1 VEGGPWFTSKRRAAS
16 ELEPRRFPHP
26 DRCVQLLQPDGTAAH
41 GLRQSGPRPVFS
53 LGTLIIAA
61 GPALCSPL
69 KGVGCVTSKPQ
80 DLALAGLWNQKPT
93 WNVFVGARSTSGSK
107 PKIWSTKIE
116 NSEVVALPSASA
128 VRSD

>member
-1 VEGGPWFTSKRRAAS
+1 MRISAHMVSIARRSWRGDRGSPAS
-16 ELEPRRFPHP
+16 DVRRPAFELEPRRFPHP

-80 DLALAGLWNQKPT
+80 DLAL
-93 WNVFVGARSTSGSK
+93 
-107 PKIWSTKIE
+107 
-116 NSEVVALPSASA
+116 
-128 VRSD
+128 